1 MAKQKFKITNWP
13 TYNKA
18 LINRGSITFWLD
30 DEAIQAWYESAT
42 PSSRGRPQRYSDLA
56 ITTVLVIKRVFRL
69 TLRAAQGFI
78 DSIFSLMNVPL
89 RCPDYSCVSRRAKS
103 VNVSFKTP
111 TRGEIAHLVIDS
123 TGLVF
128 GEGEWKVK
136 KHGQERRRIW
146 RKLHLAVDSKT
157 HEIICADLSLNN
169 VTDSEA
175 FPGLIR
181 QTHRKIRSA
190 AADGAYDTR
199 LCHDELRR
207 KKISALIPPRKGAG
221 YWPGEY
227 ADRNRAVAN
236 QRMTGSNARWKWTTD
251 YNRRSI
257 AETAMYRVKQLFG
270 GSLTLRDYD
279 GQVAEAMALVRALN
293 KMTKQVCLKA
303 CVLPE
308 NTTRYGETYPKSDLF
323 NKAPAN
329 HTLPLPELFIVSST
343 FMSASL
349 FAYDLPSSNNDSW
362 VTPQGRKSLSMT
374 PAFA

>member
-1 MAKQKFKITNWP
+1 MKDQITHPPDNTDHSVAKQKFRITNWS

-18 LINRGSITFWLD
+18 LINRGSLTFWLD

-78 DSIFSLMNVPL
+78 DSIFALMNVPL
-89 RCPDYSCVSRRAKS
+89 RCPDYTSVSKR
-103 VNVSFKTP
+103 
-111 TRGEIAHLVIDS
+111 
-123 TGLVF
+123 
-128 GEGEWKVK
+128 EWKVR
-136 KHGQERRRIW
+136 KHGKERRRIW
-146 RKLHLAVDSKT
+146 RKLHLAVDSNT
-157 HEIICADLSLNN
+157 HEVVCADLSLNN

-181 QTHRKIRSA
+181 QTHRKIRAA

-236 QRMTGSNARWKWTTD
+236 QRLSGSNARWKWTTE

-257 AETAMYRVKQLFG
+257 AETAMYRMKQLLG
-270 GSLTLRDYD
+270 DSLTLRDYD
-279 GQVAEAMALVRALN
+279 GQVAEAMAMVRALN
-293 KMTKQVCLKA
+293 RMTKA
-303 CVLPE
+303 GMPE
-308 NTTRYGETYPKSDLF
+308 SVRI
-323 NKAPAN
+323 A
-329 HTLPLPELFIVSST
+329 
-343 FMSASL
+343 
-349 FAYDLPSSNNDSW
+349 
-362 VTPQGRKSLSMT
+362 
-374 PAFA
+374 